1 MGSNMKSTRQYVMRS
16 RAEQKEQTRQR
27 ILQSTLSLAFERPI
41 MAIALPDVARRA
53 SVSVQTILRQFG
65 SRDALFDATESFA
78 ERAVLAERETEPGGV
93 GHALETIVDH
103 YELRGDGVL
112 LLLGQESWEPR
123 AATITASG
131 RQLHRSW
138 VERAFGPLLPDAE
151 DEEHDALVDL
161 LVVAT
166 DVFTWKLL
174 RRDRG
179 HSPEET
185 ADRMKRLVTAVLER
199 K

>member
-16 RAEQKEQTRQR
+16 RADQMEETRRR
-27 ILQSTLSLAFERPI
+27 ILRATLGLAFERPI
-41 MAIALPDVARRA
+41 VGIALPEIAERA
-53 SVSVQTILRQFG
+53 EVSVQTILRQFG
-65 SRDALFDATESFA
+65 SRESLFDATEMYA
-78 ERAVLAERETEPGGV
+78 EREVLAERETQAGDID
-93 GHALETIVDH
+93 HALETIVTH

-123 AATITASG
+123 AAHITASG
-131 RQLHRSW
+131 RQLHRDW
-138 VERAFGPLLPDAE
+138 VERAFSPLLPTGDIGE
-151 DEEHDALVDL
+151 RETLIDL

-179 HSPEET
+179 HSPAET
-185 ADRMKRLVTAVLER
+185 AARMKRLVAALLER
-199 K
+199 T

>member
-16 RAEQKEQTRQR
+16 RAEQSEQTRQR
-27 ILQSTLSLAFERPI
+27 ILLATLSLAFERPI
-41 MAIALPDVARRA
+41 VAIALPDIARHA

-78 ERAVLAERETEPGGV
+78 EREVLAERETVPGDI
-93 GHALETIVDH
+93 GHALETIVNH
-103 YELRGDGVL
+103 YERRGDGVL

-131 RQLHRSW
+131 RLLHREW
-138 VERAFGPLLPDAE
+138 VERAFGPLLPGEE
-151 DEEHDALVDL
+151 DKERESLVDL

-179 HSPEET
+179 HSAEET

-199 K
+199 N

>member
-1 MGSNMKSTRQYVMRS
+1 MKSTRQYVMRS
-16 RAEQKEQTRQR
+16 RAEQAEQTRQR
-27 ILQSTLSLAFERPI
+27 ILQATLSLAFERPI
-41 MAIALPDVARRA
+41 VAIALPDVAGRA
-53 SVSVQTILRQFG
+53 GVSVQTILRQFG

-78 ERAVLAERETEPGGV
+78 EREVLAERETVPGDI
-93 GHALETIVDH
+93 GHALETIVHH

-112 LLLGQESWEPR
+112 LLLGQEGWEPR
-123 AATITASG
+123 AVAITASG
-131 RQLHRSW
+131 RLLHREW
-138 VERAFGPLLPDAE
+138 VERAFGPFLPDAE
-151 DEEHDALVDL
+151 NEERAALVDL

-185 ADRMKRLVTAVLER
+185 ADRMNRLVTAVLER
-199 K
+199 N